1 MFTGSL
7 VALITPFKNG
17 SVDEK
22 GFEKFVA
29 WQIKEGTDGLV
40 PCGTTGESPTL
51 SMEEHKRV
59 IDICIAAAKGTGVP
73 VIAGTGSNS
82 TAEAID
88 LTQHAKKAGADAA
101 MLVVPYY
108 NKPTQ
113 EGLFQHFKAVAEA
126 VDIPILLYNVPPRT
140 GGDMQVETVMRLS
153 QVKNIIGIKDAS
165 YDMARPTLTKL
176 KAKKGFIQLS
186 GEDASAVGFLAQGG
200 DGCISVTANVAPRL
214 CGDMHD
220 AWKKRDLDKV
230 FEIQDRLMPLHKAMF
245 CETSPGPVK
254 YGAELIGQCERRDAP
269 ADGADHREQ
278 QEGRARG
285 DGPCGPDQ
293 LGSSS
298 QKRVIPSEARDLSR
312 CRSKVLAALGMTPV
326 AGRIDVD
333 TRRLQL
339 AKKPDLDRTVVAQNR
354 KARHNYFIEETFEA
368 GLALTGTEVKSLR
381 GGRSTIAESY
391 VTEEGGEAWLVNAN
405 IPNTPRATASITSRA
420 GRASC
425 CCTASRSTS

>member
-1 MFTGSL
+1 MFAGSL

-22 GFEKFVA
+22 GFEKFIG

-51 SMEEHKRV
+51 SMDEHKRV
-59 IDICIAAAKGTGVP
+59 IDICIATAKGTGVP

-82 TAEAID
+82 TAEAIE
-88 LTQHAKKAGADAA
+88 LTKHAKQAGADAA

-140 GGDMQVETVMRLS
+140 GGDMQVETVVRLS

-165 YDMARPTLTKL
+165 YDMARPTLTRL
-176 KAKKGFIQLS
+176 RAKKGFCQLS

-214 CGDMHD
+214 CADMHD
-220 AWKKRDLDKV
+220 AWKARNLDKV
-230 FEIQDRLMPLHKAMF
+230 FEIQDRLMPMHKAMF

-254 YGAELIGQCERRDAP
+254 FGAELIGQCSAE
-269 ADGADHREQ
+269 
-278 QEGRARG
+278 
-285 DGPCGPDQ
+285 
-293 LGSSS
+293 
-298 QKRVIPSEARDLSR
+298 
-312 CRSKVLAALGMTPV
+312 M
-326 AGRIDVD
+326 
-333 TRRLQL
+333 RL
-339 AKKPDLDRTVVAQNR
+339 PMVP
-354 KARHNYFIEETFEA
+354 
-368 GLALTGTEVKSLR
+368 
-381 GGRSTIAESY
+381 IAESSKKA
-391 VTEEGGEAWLVNAN
+391 VREAMVH
-405 IPNTPRATASITSRA
+405 A
-420 GRASC
+420 GLIN
-425 CCTASRSTS
+425 

>member
-17 SVDEK
+17 AVDEK

-29 WQIKEGTDGLV
+29 WQIAEGTDGLV

-59 IDICIAAAKGTGVP
+59 IDICIQTAKGSGVP
-73 VIAGTGSNS
+73 VIAGAGSNS
-82 TAEAID
+82 TEEAIE
-88 LTQHAKKAGADAA
+88 LTRHAKQAGADAA

-113 EGLFQHFKAVAEA
+113 EGLFQHFKTVAEA

-140 GGDMQVETVMRLS
+140 GGDMQVDTVVRLS

-176 KAKKGFIQLS
+176 RAKKGFIQLS

-200 DGCISVTANVAPRL
+200 DGCISVTANIAPRL

-230 FEIQDRLMPLHKAMF
+230 FEIQDRLMPLHKALF
-245 CETSPGPVK
+245 VETSPGPVK
-254 YGAELIGQCERRDAP
+254 YGAELLGQSGAKMRLPLVECTEATKKQVRDAMV
-269 ADGADHREQ
+269 H
-278 QEGRARG
+278 
-285 DGPCGPDQ
+285 
-293 LGSSS
+293 
-298 QKRVIPSEARDLSR
+298 
-312 CRSKVLAALGMTPV
+312 
-326 AGRIDVD
+326 
-333 TRRLQL
+333 
-339 AKKPDLDRTVVAQNR
+339 
-354 KARHNYFIEETFEA
+354 A
-368 GLALTGTEVKSLR
+368 GL
-381 GGRSTIAESY
+381 I
-391 VTEEGGEAWLVNAN
+391 N
-405 IPNTPRATASITSRA
+405 
-420 GRASC
+420 
-425 CCTASRSTS
+425 

>member
-29 WQIKEGTDGLV
+29 WQIAEGTDGLV

-59 IDICIAAAKGTGVP
+59 IDICIQTAKGTGVP

-82 TAEAID
+82 TEEAID
-88 LTQHAKKAGADAA
+88 LTRHAKKAGADAA

-140 GGDMQVETVMRLS
+140 GGDMQVETVVRLS

-230 FEIQDRLMPLHKAMF
+230 FELQDRLMPLHKALF
-245 CETSPGPVK
+245 VETSPGPVK
-254 YGAELIGQCERRDAP
+254 YGAELLGQSSARMRLPLVECTDA
-269 ADGADHREQ
+269 
-278 QEGRARG
+278 
-285 DGPCGPDQ
+285 
-293 LGSSS
+293 
-298 QKRVIPSEARDLSR
+298 
-312 CRSKVLAALGMTPV
+312 T
-326 AGRIDVD
+326 
-333 TRRLQL
+333 
-339 AKKPDLDRTVVAQNR
+339 KKQVHDAMV
-354 KARHNYFIEETFEA
+354 HA
-368 GLALTGTEVKSLR
+368 GL
-381 GGRSTIAESY
+381 I
-391 VTEEGGEAWLVNAN
+391 N
-405 IPNTPRATASITSRA
+405 
-420 GRASC
+420 
-425 CCTASRSTS
+425 